1 MTAGGEPGDVE
12 DGTYR
17 LLFESNPRPCL
28 VFDRE
33 TLRIL
38 AVNDATCA
46 LYGWT
51 REEMLAMTVRELRT
65 GEELARFDRLMEER
79 RRSPN
84 HASTNRGW
92 RHVTKSG
99 RILDVDV
106 ETTRLTFRGRAA
118 ALALVIDVTGAAF
131 AERRFRL
138 LVEHCADGIV
148 LVNEN
153 GVIEYAN
160 PATVQLLGYRP
171 EGLIGRSASFLSHP
185 DDVGA
190 WPTPKRAE
198 TVVHVSRSRHRD
210 GSWRWIESA
219 TTNLTHEAA
228 IRGYVSSFRDVT
240 ERRETERAAR
250 DAQRRLEYVLSATS
264 AVTYAASA
272 SAGHEAT
279 FISANVKLITGHDAG
294 AFLERP
300 SFWRDHVHPDDLG
313 VVEASRRQIVATGTC
328 SFRYR
333 FQHAGG
339 HYVWLQGAARLVRDE
354 DGRPTETIGYW
365 IDVTEQARAEEALR
379 RSEANFRTLIERSP
393 TAVFAHRDGKI
404 VYVNPPML
412 AMVGYK
418 RADELIGRE
427 ALDLMLPEDRDLA
440 RAAIERTRV
449 EGESV
454 LKAARMRRRDGS
466 HVYFESEA
474 VRLEFDGHPSNV
486 VFARDVTER
495 REMFARI
502 AVADRM
508 LSVGT
513 LAAGVAHEINNP
525 LAYVMANLAILAR
538 ELPAL
543 LADSEPSKRAVG
555 SALDIE
561 SVLEDAQEGAARV
574 SGIVRDLRALSRGD
588 DETSGPVDVVA
599 VLLSSLKMAQNELR
613 HRARVIRELGQG
625 LPPVHANAS
634 RLGQVF
640 LNLLVNAAQ
649 AIPDG
654 RTDANEV
661 RVRAHSSADGN
672 SVIVEIEDTGAGIPP
687 GVAGRIFDPFF
698 TTKPVGV
705 GTGLGLSIC
714 HQIVSSI
721 GGQIT
726 VTSEPGKGSCFRV
739 TFPTST
745 SAASGS
751 VNATN
756 GLHAPSSSSR
766 VLMVDDEPALGRST
780 QLLLAPQ
787 HDVVPVTR
795 AREALERLAAGE
807 RFDVILCDLM
817 MPEMS
822 GIEFHAHLTQSAPE
836 YVGRVVFMTG
846 GAFTDEARQFLAS
859 VGRPHIEKPFTEAAL
874 RNAIHGIVEVTS

>member
-1 MTAGGEPGDVE
+1 MAAGDPEGPEQGA
-12 DGTYR
+12 YR

-33 TLRIL
+33 TLAIL

-51 REEMLAMTVRELRT
+51 REEMLAMTVREMRT
-65 GEELARFDRLMEER
+65 GEELARFDRLMEDR
-79 RRSPN
+79 RREGH
-84 HASTNRGW
+84 HARTMRGW

-99 RILDVDV
+99 RVLDVDV
-106 ETTRLTFRGRAA
+106 ETTPLTFLGRAA
-118 ALALVIDVTGAAF
+118 GLILITDVTGAAF

-148 LVNEN
+148 LVNEKN
-153 GVIEYAN
+153 VIEYAN
-160 PATVQLLGYRP
+160 PATLRLLGYHP
-171 EGLIGRSASFLSHP
+171 EELIGRVASFLSHP
-185 DDVGA
+185 DDLRTWVAPGLGQ
-190 WPTPKRAE
+190 
-198 TVVHVSRSRHRD
+198 TVVHVARSRHRD

-228 IRGYVSSFRDVT
+228 VRGYVSSFRDVT
-240 ERRETERAAR
+240 ERRETERAVHE
-250 DAQRRLEYVLSATS
+250 AQRRLEHVLSATS
-264 AVTYAASA
+264 AVTYVARASA
-272 SAGHEAT
+272 EHEAT
-279 FISANVKLITGHDAG
+279 FISSNVKLITGHEAG

-300 SFWRDHVHPDDLG
+300 NFWRDHVHPDDLG
-313 VVEASRRQIVATGTC
+313 KIEESRSELAASGTC

-333 FQHAGG
+333 FQHTDG
-339 HYVWLQGAARLVRDE
+339 HYLWLQGAARLVRDE

-365 IDVTEQARAEEALR
+365 IDVTEQIRAEEALR
-379 RSEANFRTLIERSP
+379 RSEANFRILIERSP
-393 TAVFAHRDGKI
+393 TAVFVHRGGKI
-404 VYVNPPML
+404 VYVNPPMV
-412 AMVGYK
+412 AMLGYE
-418 RADELIGRE
+418 RADDLIGRV
-427 ALDLMLPEDRDLA
+427 ALDLMNPEDRALA
-440 RAAIERTRV
+440 RQAIERTRLD
-449 EGESV
+449 GQSAM
-454 LKAARMRRRDGS
+454 KAARMQRRDGS
-466 HVYFESEA
+466 NVYFESDG
-474 VRLEFDGHPSNV
+474 VHLNFDGHPSNV

-543 LADSEPSKRAVG
+543 IAG
-555 SALDIE
+555 SAPSMRTAA
-561 SVLEDAQEGAARV
+561 SVLDLETVLSDAQEGAARV

-588 DETSGPVDVVA
+588 DETRGPVDVVT
-599 VLLSSLKMAQNELR
+599 VLLSSLKMAQNEIR
-613 HRARVIRELGQG
+613 HRARVVRELDQG

-649 AIPDG
+649 SIPDG

-661 RVRAHSSADGN
+661 RVRARASADGG
-672 SVIVEIEDTGAGIPP
+672 SVIVEIEDTGVGIPP
-687 GVAGRIFDPFF
+687 SVTGRIFDPFF

-714 HQIVSSI
+714 HQIVSSV
-721 GGQIT
+721 GGEIS
-726 VTSEPGKGSCFRV
+726 VTSEPGSGSCFRV
-739 TFPTST
+739 TFPASA
-745 SAASGS
+745 SAASGT
-751 VNATN
+751 ADGTN
-756 GLHAPSSSSR
+756 GPHTPSPATR

-795 AREALERLAAGE
+795 AREALERLASGE
-807 RFDVILCDLM
+807 HFDVILCDLM

-822 GIEFHAHLTQSAPE
+822 GIEFHEHLARSAPE
-836 YVGRVVFMTG
+836 YLDRIVFMTG
-846 GAFTDEARQFLAS
+846 GAFTDEARHFLES
-859 VGRPHIEKPFTEAAL
+859 VGRPHIEKPYTEATL
-874 RNAIHGIVEVTS
+874 RRAIQGIVDLTP